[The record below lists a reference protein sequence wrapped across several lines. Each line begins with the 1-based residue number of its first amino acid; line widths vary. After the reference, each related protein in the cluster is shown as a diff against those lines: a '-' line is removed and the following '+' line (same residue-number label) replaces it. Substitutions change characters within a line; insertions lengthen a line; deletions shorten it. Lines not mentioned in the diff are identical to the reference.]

1 MNVNFGLTV
10 FECPDFARCVSA
22 YALSSCFFSLS
33 LSVASAALYRSAVA
47 NFAFTIHA
55 KSAGRNRRRLHL
67 PLAEELLAGLS
78 ELKQVRRKLR
88 AAMQA
93 WQPKSHNVRK
103 HWNMKQMGIPTLSDS
118 EEKRPVQSKKSS
130 KTTKKVRAGKL
141 AKEYVMDKVNKAAK
155 EMIDSHAEDDGADD
169 DDMQDYGDMNLDE
182 YDYNDGFLRN
192 DQSEPTEYA
201 SDEEQKYSKQI
212 KKFCNNIIKEAG
224 NETTYPYPQSY
235 RHAKDKN
242 EW

>member
-1 MNVNFGLTV
+1 
-10 FECPDFARCVSA
+10 
-22 YALSSCFFSLS
+22 
-33 LSVASAALYRSAVA
+33 
-47 NFAFTIHA
+47 
-55 KSAGRNRRRLHL
+55 
-67 PLAEELLAGLS
+67 
-78 ELKQVRRKLR
+78 
-88 AAMQA
+88 MQA

-155 EMIDSHAEDDGADD
+155 EMIDNHAEDDGADD

-235 RHAKDKN
+235 RHAKDKTN
-242 EW
+242 GRLFASTGLQNIHRDIRGLLCRDTCIDYDMRNCHPTILLHLAKMKIWSVLI